1 MSNNCVAFNPN
12 SQPLYLTTSNSTWCK
27 TN

>member
-1 MSNNCVAFNPN
+1 MSN

-27 TN
+27 TT